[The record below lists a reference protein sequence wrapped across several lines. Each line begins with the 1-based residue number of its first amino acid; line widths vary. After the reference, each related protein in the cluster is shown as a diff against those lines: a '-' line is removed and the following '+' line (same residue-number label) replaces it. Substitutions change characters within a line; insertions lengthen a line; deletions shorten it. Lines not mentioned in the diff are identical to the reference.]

1 MTSLE
6 TEILNVLDQLDAS
19 ARVVKSGAPRQPGAI
34 LPLLTQLDE
43 MTARLPRDT
52 DPQLLH
58 FLHKKSYQ
66 KAREYLQGRHVER
79 NPNCDGE

>member
-6 TEILNVLDQLDAS
+6 TEILNVLDELDAG
-19 ARVVKSGAPRQPGAI
+19 ARAVKSGGPRESGGI
-34 LPLLTQLDE
+34 LPLLTKLDE
-43 MTARLPRDT
+43 MTTRLPRNT

-66 KAREYLQGRHVER
+66 KAREHLQGRHVER